1 MTPRRTSSPLMSS
14 LSFDLKRQTLR
25 FKILISSL
33 SLLFVLSGFL
43 QLQGAPR
50 ISEFVALNTRSLV
63 DEDGDSSDWIEI
75 ENTDNTAVSL
85 GGWYL
90 TDDPKDLTK
99 WEIPSVTLLPN
110 DFLVIFASNKN
121 RVDPASNLHTN
132 FTLQP
137 EEFVGLVEPDGKTLA

>member
-1 MTPRRTSSPLMSS
+1 MSS

-75 ENTDNTAVSL
+75 
-85 GGWYL
+85 
-90 TDDPKDLTK
+90 
-99 WEIPSVTLLPN
+99 
-110 DFLVIFASNKN
+110 
-121 RVDPASNLHTN
+121 
-132 FTLQP
+132 
-137 EEFVGLVEPDGKTLA
+137 